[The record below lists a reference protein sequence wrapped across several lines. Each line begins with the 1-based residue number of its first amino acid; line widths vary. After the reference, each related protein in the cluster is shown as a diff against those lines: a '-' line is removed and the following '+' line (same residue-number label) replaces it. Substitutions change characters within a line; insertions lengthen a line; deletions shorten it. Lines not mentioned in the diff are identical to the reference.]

1 VNLAH
6 LLRSHAPLRPLWI
19 CRSCASPWPCAT
31 ARLKLKAEYC
41 EHRADLP
48 VYMATVMHEAIADL
62 SRLNPGTLDPAE
74 VFVRFIAW
82 TQRTPER
89 PAWADTERAGG

>member
-1 VNLAH
+1 MNLSY
-6 LLRSHAPLRPLWI
+6 LLRLHAPLRPLWI
-19 CRSCASPWPCAT
+19 CRSCAGPWPCAV
-31 ARLKLKAEYC
+31 ARLKLKAEFC

-48 VYMATVMHEAIADL
+48 VYMATVMHEAIVEL
-62 SRLNPGTLDPAE
+62 SRLDPATLDPAD

-89 PAWADTERAGG
+89 PAWQTPKGAGG